1 MTTFDVV
8 VYSLLGLSVIFSLF
22 KGFVKEIFSLL
33 SYLGG
38 YLMASKYQG
47 VFSQLIMESIP
58 SKPIAKLIAFAGI
71 YIMTAIIISLMGR
84 IARGFIMSATQL
96 SGFDRLAGGLVGFA
110 RGVIIVVALTSPL
123 QFFPE
128 VSKKLMKDSQTAPH
142 LAKVL
147 AFVNQNPEA
156 LNIRKKLTDFDMGG
170 MKEKFKELKGIKE
183 MREMADQF
191 EDLKNSLPNM
201 EGNSKNGEKPQDQ
214 YSKEDIQKLTDILK
228 SVEKK

>member
-96 SGFDRLAGGLVGFA
+96 SGFDRLVGGFVGFA
-110 RGVIIVVALTSPL
+110 KGIIIVVVLTFPL

-156 LNIRKKLTDFDMGG
+156 LNIRKKLTDFNMDG
-170 MKEKFKELKGIKE
+170 MKEKFEELKEMKE
-183 MREMADQF
+183 MAGKF
-191 EDLKNSLPNM
+191 EDLKKSFPNM

-228 SVEKK
+228 SVDKK

>member
-8 VYSLLGLSVIFSLF
+8 VYSILGLSVTFSLF

-96 SGFDRLAGGLVGFA
+96 SGFDRLAGGFVGFA
-110 RGVIIVVALTSPL
+110 KGVIIVVALTIPL

-147 AFVNQNPEA
+147 AFANQNPDA

-170 MKEKFKELKGIKE
+170 MTEKFEELK
-183 MREMADQF
+183 EMADQF
-191 EDLKNSLPNM
+191 EDIKISLPNM

>member
-1 MTTFDVV
+1 MTIFDVV

-47 VFSQLIMESIP
+47 VFSQLIMENIP

-84 IARGFIMSATQL
+84 IARGFIMSATEL
-96 SGFDRLAGGLVGFA
+96 SGFDRLVGGFVGFA
-110 RGVIIVVALTSPL
+110 KGIIIVVILTFPL

-156 LNIRKKLTDFDMGG
+156 LNIRKKLTDFNMDG
-170 MKEKFKELKGIKE
+170 MKEKFEELKEMKE
-183 MREMADQF
+183 MAGQF
-191 EDLKNSLPNM
+191 EDLKKSFPNM
-201 EGNSKNGEKPQDQ
+201 DGNSKNGEIPQDQ

>member
-8 VYSLLGLSVIFSLF
+8 VYSILGLSVIFSLF

-96 SGFDRLAGGLVGFA
+96 SGFDRLAGGFVGFA
-110 RGVIIVVALTSPL
+110 KGVIIVVALTIPL

-147 AFVNQNPEA
+147 AFANQNPEA

-170 MKEKFKELKGIKE
+170 MTEKFEELKE
-183 MREMADQF
+183 MKKMADQF
-191 EDLKNSLPNM
+191 EDFKKSLPNM

>member
-1 MTTFDVV
+1 MTTFDIV
-8 VYSLLGLSVIFSLF
+8 VYFVLGLSVIFSLF
-22 KGFVKEIFSLL
+22 KGFVKEVFSLL

-47 VFSQLIMESIP
+47 VFSQLLMESIP

-84 IARGFIMSATQL
+84 VARGFIMSATQL
-96 SGFDRLAGGLVGFA
+96 SGFDRLAGGFVGFA
-110 RGVIIVVALTSPL
+110 RGVMIVVALTFPL

-128 VSKKLMKDSQTAPH
+128 VGKKLMKDSQTAPH

-147 AFVNQNPEA
+147 TFVNQNPEA
-156 LNIRKKLTDFDMGG
+156 LNFRKKLTDFDMGG
-170 MKEKFKELKGIKE
+170 MKEKFEELKNMKD
-183 MREMADQF
+183 MADQF
-191 EDLKNSLPNM
+191 EDLKKNLPDM
-201 EGNSKNGEKPQDQ
+201 DGGSKNEEKPLDQ

>member
-1 MTTFDVV
+1 MTTFDIV
-8 VYSLLGLSVIFSLF
+8 VYSILGLSVILSLF
-22 KGFVKEIFSLL
+22 KGFVKEVFSLL

-47 VFSQLIMESIP
+47 VFSQLLMESVP
-58 SKPIAKLIAFAGI
+58 SKPIAILIAFAGI
-71 YIMTAIIISLMGR
+71 FIVTAIMISITGR
-84 IARGFIMSATQL
+84 IARGLIMSATQL
-96 SGFDRLAGGLVGFA
+96 SGFDRLAGGVVGFGK
-110 RGVIIVVALTSPL
+110 GVMIVVAVTFPL

-128 VSKKLMKDSQTAPH
+128 VGKKLMKDSQTAPH

-147 AFVNQNPEA
+147 AFVSQNPEA
-156 LNIRKKLTDFDMGG
+156 LNIRKKLNDFDMGG
-170 MKEKFKELKGIKE
+170 MKEKFEELKNMKG
-183 MREMADQF
+183 MAEQF

-201 EGNSKNGEKPQDQ
+201 NGDSKKGENPLDE

>member
-96 SGFDRLAGGLVGFA
+96 SGFDRLVGGFVGFA
-110 RGVIIVVALTSPL
+110 KGIIIVVVLTFPL

-147 AFVNQNPEA
+147 AFVNQNHEA
-156 LNIRKKLTDFDMGG
+156 LNIRKKLTDFNMDG
-170 MKEKFKELKGIKE
+170 MKEKFKEMKE
-183 MREMADQF
+183 MKEMAGQF
-191 EDLKNSLPNM
+191 EDLKKSFPNM
-201 EGNSKNGEKPQDQ
+201 EGNSKNGEKPQDE

>member
-1 MTTFDVV
+1 MTTFDIV
-8 VYSLLGLSVIFSLF
+8 VYSILGLSVIFSLF
-22 KGFVKEIFSLL
+22 KGFVKEVFSLL

-47 VFSQLIMESIP
+47 VFSQLLMESIP

-84 IARGFIMSATQL
+84 VARGFIISATQL
-96 SGFDRLAGGLVGFA
+96 SGFDRLAGGFVGFA
-110 RGVIIVVALTSPL
+110 RGIMIVVALTFPL

-128 VSKKLMKDSQTAPH
+128 VGKKLMKDSQTAPH
-142 LAKVL
+142 IAKAL
-147 AFVNQNPEA
+147 TFVNQNPEA

-170 MKEKFKELKGIKE
+170 MKEKFDELKE
-183 MREMADQF
+183 MKDMADQF
-191 EDLKNSLPNM
+191 EDLKKSFPNM
-201 EGNSKNGEKPQDQ
+201 GGDSKKGDKPLDE

>member
-8 VYSLLGLSVIFSLF
+8 VYSILGLSVIFSLF

-96 SGFDRLAGGLVGFA
+96 SGFDRLVGGFVGFA
-110 RGVIIVVALTSPL
+110 KGIIIVVVLTFPL

-147 AFVNQNPEA
+147 AFANQNPEA
-156 LNIRKKLTDFDMGG
+156 LNIRKKLTDFNMDG
-170 MKEKFKELKGIKE
+170 MKEKFEELKEMKE
-183 MREMADQF
+183 MKEMADQF
-191 EDLKNSLPNM
+191 EDLKISLPNM
-201 EGNSKNGEKPQDQ
+201 DGNSKNGEKPQDQ

>member
-8 VYSLLGLSVIFSLF
+8 VYSILGLSVIFSLF

-96 SGFDRLAGGLVGFA
+96 SGFDRLAGGFVGFA
-110 RGVIIVVALTSPL
+110 RGVIIVVALTFPL

-147 AFVNQNPEA
+147 AFANQNPEA

-170 MKEKFKELKGIKE
+170 MTEKFEELKE
-183 MREMADQF
+183 MKKMADQF
-191 EDLKNSLPNM
+191 EDFKKSLPNM

>member
-1 MTTFDVV
+1 MPTFDVV
-8 VYSLLGLSVIFSLF
+8 VYSILGLSVTFSLF

-96 SGFDRLAGGLVGFA
+96 SGFDRLAGGFVGFA
-110 RGVIIVVALTSPL
+110 KGVIIVVALTIPL

-147 AFVNQNPEA
+147 AFANQNPEA

-170 MKEKFKELKGIKE
+170 MTEKFEELK
-183 MREMADQF
+183 EMADQF
-191 EDLKNSLPNM
+191 EDIKISLPNM

>member
-1 MTTFDVV
+1 MTTFDIV
-8 VYSLLGLSVIFSLF
+8 VYSIIGLSVIFSLF
-22 KGFVKEIFSLL
+22 KGFVKEVFSLL

-47 VFSQLIMESIP
+47 VFSQLLMESIP

-84 IARGFIMSATQL
+84 VARGFLMSATQL
-96 SGFDRLAGGLVGFA
+96 SGFDRLAGGFVGFA
-110 RGVIIVVALTSPL
+110 RGVMIVVALTFPL

-128 VSKKLMKDSQTAPH
+128 VGKKLMKDSQTAPH
-142 LAKVL
+142 LAKIL
-147 AFVNQNPEA
+147 TFVNQNPEA
-156 LNIRKKLTDFDMGG
+156 LNFRKKLTDFDMGG
-170 MKEKFKELKGIKE
+170 MKEKFEELKNMKD
-183 MREMADQF
+183 MADQF
-191 EDLKNSLPNM
+191 EDLKKNLPNM
-201 EGNSKNGEKPQDQ
+201 DGDSKKDEKPLDQ

>member
-47 VFSQLIMESIP
+47 VFSQLIMEGIP

-96 SGFDRLAGGLVGFA
+96 SGFDRLAGGFVGFA
-110 RGVIIVVALTSPL
+110 RGVIIIVAIIFPL

-128 VSKKLMKDSQTAPH
+128 VSKKLMKDSKTAPH

-170 MKEKFKELKGIKE
+170 MTDKFEELK
-183 MREMADQF
+183 EMADQF
-191 EDLKNSLPNM
+191 EELKKSLPNM
-201 EGNSKNGEKPQDQ
+201 EGNPKNGEKPQDQ

>member
-8 VYSLLGLSVIFSLF
+8 VYSILGLSVIFSLF

-96 SGFDRLAGGLVGFA
+96 SGFDRLAGGVVGFA
-110 RGVIIVVALTSPL
+110 RGVIIVVALTIPL

-128 VSKKLMKDSQTAPH
+128 ISKKLMKESQTAPH

-147 AFVNQNPEA
+147 AFANQNSEA

-170 MKEKFKELKGIKE
+170 MTEKFEELK
-183 MREMADQF
+183 EMADQF
-191 EDLKNSLPNM
+191 EDLKKSLPNM
-201 EGNSKNGEKPQDQ
+201 EGNLKNGEKPQDQ

>member
-8 VYSLLGLSVIFSLF
+8 VYSILGLSVIFSLF

-96 SGFDRLAGGLVGFA
+96 SGFDRLAGGFVGFA
-110 RGVIIVVALTSPL
+110 KGVIIVVALTIPL

-147 AFVNQNPEA
+147 AFANQNSDA

-170 MKEKFKELKGIKE
+170 MTEKFEELK
-183 MREMADQF
+183 EMADQF
-191 EDLKNSLPNM
+191 EDIKISLPNM

>member
-1 MTTFDVV
+1 MTTFDIV
-8 VYSLLGLSVIFSLF
+8 VYSILGLSVILSLF
-22 KGFVKEIFSLL
+22 KGFVKEVFSLL

-47 VFSQLIMESIP
+47 VFSQLLMESVP

-71 YIMTAIIISLMGR
+71 FIVTAIIISITGR
-84 IARGFIMSATQL
+84 IARGLIMSATQL
-96 SGFDRLAGGLVGFA
+96 SGFDRLAGGVVGFGK
-110 RGVIIVVALTSPL
+110 GVMIVVAVTFPL

-128 VSKKLMKDSQTAPH
+128 VGKKLMKDSQTAPH

-147 AFVNQNPEA
+147 AFVSQNPEA
-156 LNIRKKLTDFDMGG
+156 LNIRKKLNDFDMGG
-170 MKEKFKELKGIKE
+170 MKEKFEELKNMKG
-183 MREMADQF
+183 MAEQF

-201 EGNSKNGEKPQDQ
+201 YGDSKKGEKPLDE

>member
-8 VYSLLGLSVIFSLF
+8 VYSILGLSVTFSLF

-84 IARGFIMSATQL
+84 IVRGFIMSATQL
-96 SGFDRLAGGLVGFA
+96 SGFDRLAGGFVGFA
-110 RGVIIVVALTSPL
+110 RGVIIMVALTFPL

-147 AFVNQNPEA
+147 AFANQNPEA

-170 MKEKFKELKGIKE
+170 MTEKFEELK
-183 MREMADQF
+183 EMADQF
-191 EDLKNSLPNM
+191 EDLKKSLPNM
-201 EGNSKNGEKPQDQ
+201 EGNLKNGEKPQDQ

-228 SVEKK
+228 SVEKE